1 MRTGEFGDGDDAA
14 WPEATIV
21 IAISADPYHRAAVAY
36 GREISVVM
44 AERFVER
51 ELLPIT
57 PHATF
62 RRRADLEW
70 IVTLTSDGP
79 DLEQFITASRI
90 RLGSHLIDVDGQTT
104 FLDLCMGIA
113 VAEQIPDASSTEEL
127 VRCADA
133 ALCFAL
139 IRQHHVVVADEQ
151 TLPLVHMQVD
161 IGNRLARSAES
172 DFLVYYQPIVN
183 LTDTQPVGFES
194 LLRWRSGNA
203 ILTPASFL
211 MAAQATSLIVPIGQ
225 HALADAVTTL
235 AREVTPAFGANSF
248 VAVNLSGQQ
257 LWVDGVVDFIDDLLR
272 SNGIAPQRLWVEV
285 REDEVIR
292 LGTAAA
298 QAIQDLHD
306 IGCTMCVDD
315 LGAGYSALRYLRDLP
330 IDVVKVDRSLISGL
344 VDSPAD
350 RAVVKAICEISRAYG
365 MVPLAEGVETEETL
379 AELTGL
385 GFEMAQGYLFGKPE
399 SAEVQFRQ

>member
-1 MRTGEFGDGDDAA
+1 MHAGQFGGCDGTE
-14 WPEATIV
+14 WPAATIV

-36 GREISVVM
+36 GREISVLM

-51 ELLPIT
+51 ELVPIT

-62 RRRADLEW
+62 HRRADLEW

-79 DLEQFITASRI
+79 DLDEFITASRI
-90 RLGSHLIDVDGQTT
+90 RLGSHLIDIDGQTT
-104 FLDLCMGIA
+104 FLDLCMGVA
-113 VAEQIPDASSTEEL
+113 VAEQIPDASSTEDL
-127 VRCADA
+127 IRCADA

-139 IRQHHVVVADEQ
+139 IRQHHVVIADEQ
-151 TLPLVHMQVD
+151 TMPTVHTQVD
-161 IGNRLARSAES
+161 VGNRLARSSES
-172 DFLVYYQPIVN
+172 DFLIYYQPIVH
-183 LTDTQPVGFES
+183 LAGLDTVGFEA
-194 LLRWRSGNA
+194 LLRWRSGTD
-203 ILTPASFL
+203 ILTPAAFL
-211 MAAQATSLIVPIGQ
+211 LAAQATSLIVPIGH
-225 HALADAVTTL
+225 HAVAEAVHAL
-235 AREVTPAFGANSF
+235 AREVTPAVGQDGF

-257 LWVDGVVDFIDDLLR
+257 LWADDIVGHIDGLLR
-272 SNGIAPQRLWVEV
+272 SHDVAPHRLWVEV

-306 IGCTMCVDD
+306 IGCTMCVDA

-330 IDVVKVDRSLISGL
+330 IDVVKVDRSLVSGL
-344 VDSPAD
+344 VDNPAD

-365 MVPLAEGVETEETL
+365 MIPLAEGVETEETL

>member
-1 MRTGEFGDGDDAA
+1 MHAGQIGGWDGAE
-14 WPEATIV
+14 WPPATIV

-36 GREISVVM
+36 GREVSVLM

-51 ELLPIT
+51 ELVPIT

-62 RRRADLEW
+62 HRRADLEW

-79 DLEQFITASRI
+79 DLDQFITASRI
-90 RLGSHLIDVDGQTT
+90 RLGSHLVDIDGQTT

-113 VAEQIPDASSTEEL
+113 VADQIPDAVSTEDL

-151 TLPLVHMQVD
+151 TLPMVHMQVD

-172 DFLVYYQPIVN
+172 DFLVYYQPIVS
-183 LTDTQPVGFES
+183 LSDLRPVGFES

-225 HALADAVTTL
+225 HALADAVSTL
-235 AREVTPAFGANSF
+235 ASEVTPAFGDDSF

-257 LWVDGVVDFIDDLLR
+257 LWVDGIVDFIGELIRTND
-272 SNGIAPQRLWVEV
+272 IAPQRLWVEV

-330 IDVVKVDRSLISGL
+330 IDVVKVDRSLVSGL
-344 VDSPAD
+344 VDNPAD

-365 MVPLAEGVETEETL
+365 MLPLAEGVETEETL
-379 AELTGL
+379 AELAGL